1 MYEVMLLTTVF
12 LFSFYILS
20 IDIMD
25 ENRGVPR
32 IVRTFRNNDAQ
43 HRRYLDTL
51 RRVRAMLAPFLLN
64 PDMRMEDMREH
75 FQVNGVNAV
84 ARRLPG
90 VATDIDS
97 IEYRENY
104 LREVINYLDMLV
116 AAVPQA
122 FLERIIDEN

>member
-1 MYEVMLLTTVF
+1 
-12 LFSFYILS
+12 
-20 IDIMD
+20 MD
-25 ENRGVPR
+25 ENRGCPR
-32 IVRTFRNNDAQ
+32 IVRNFRNNDAQ

-75 FQVNGVNAV
+75 FQVDGVNAV

-90 VATDIDS
+90 VAADLDS

-104 LREVINYLDMLV
+104 LREVINYIDMLV